1 MSVIDDQLWLVSDR
15 LSNARFNLASEKDLQ
30 DGIET
35 VLSGHGWPYGR
46 EVRLDAQDRIDFL
59 LGNGIGIEVK
69 IDKSLSAV
77 TRQLHRYA
85 QQPLIV
91 GLLLVTT
98 RMRLRAL
105 PPEFNGKPT
114 RVVCLLGSTL

>member
-1 MSVIDDQLWLVSDR
+1 MSLIDDIWLVSER
-15 LSNARFNLASEKDLQ
+15 LSSARFNLASEKDLQ
-30 DGIET
+30 DGIEA
-35 VLSGHGWPYGR
+35 VLKDIGWPFAR
-46 EVRLDAQDRIDFL
+46 EAQLGVHDRIDFL

-69 IDKSLSAV
+69 IDKNLAAV

-85 QQPLIV
+85 QHPSIL

-98 RMRLRAL
+98 RMRLRTL
-105 PPEFNGKPT
+105 PLEFNGKPA